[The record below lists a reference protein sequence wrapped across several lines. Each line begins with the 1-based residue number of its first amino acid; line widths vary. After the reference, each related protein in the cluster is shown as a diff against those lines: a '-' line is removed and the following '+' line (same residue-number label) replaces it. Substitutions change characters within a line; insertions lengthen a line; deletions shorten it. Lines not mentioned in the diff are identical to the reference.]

1 MGLFWPVSFL
11 LIFCPKNA
19 AKNRSPADGWFNRN
33 EKSGNGSRK
42 VRIDADGK
50 NVQTMRAAQ
59 KGTKP
64 SRIERR
70 NQDFGTRR
78 VSVCP
83 SSVCKHWSG
92 HHYGSDSNYPL
103 PFNCEPGRFCGPLLA
118 DFSHAFAGGHC
129 SALPLPSGCPS
140 TWPVNAVMCL
150 MSRRAG
156 PVRNLGRS
164 SRSLCVICTLAWAFS
179 RHRFSCPPGEALRW
193 SEGNFGCN
201 LHMELFKSYC
211 AKVPQSHLFLR
222 LEFGSFAAGE
232 APVLMDTFINSLG
245 WPGTQ
250 LALH

>member
-1 MGLFWPVSFL
+1 MCVSTDLAIIMAPIAIIRYRLIASRADFVGRCW
-11 LIFCPKNA
+11 LIFHTHSQVGTARP
-19 AKNRSPADGWFNRN
+19 SP
-33 EKSGNGSRK
+33 S
-42 VRIDADGK
+42 
-50 NVQTMRAAQ
+50 
-59 KGTKP
+59 
-64 SRIERR
+64 
-70 NQDFGTRR
+70 
-78 VSVCP
+78 
-83 SSVCKHWSG
+83 
-92 HHYGSDSNYPL
+92 
-103 PFNCEPGRFCGPLLA
+103 
-118 DFSHAFAGGHC
+118 
-129 SALPLPSGCPS
+129 PSGCPS

-245 WPGTQ
+245 
-250 LALH
+250 